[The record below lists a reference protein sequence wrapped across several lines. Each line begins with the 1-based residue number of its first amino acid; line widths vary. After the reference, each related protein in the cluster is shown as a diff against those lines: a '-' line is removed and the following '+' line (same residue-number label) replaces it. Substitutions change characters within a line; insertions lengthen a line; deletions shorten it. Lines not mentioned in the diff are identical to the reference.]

1 VLCRRISALSI
12 DRAKNDSDRL
22 ERKIRQL
29 ASVIST

>member
-1 VLCRRISALSI
+1 ALSI